1 MGKGKV
7 KLNKALYIVIASAVA
22 IAIFSLTIGRELYE
36 GRTQSLTS
44 FGLVHFSGYLFFL
57 LMPVEMAFVYYLS
70 FYRETELIWVALVT
84 AFAAQFI
91 DYIIGLFF
99 SLKSLTKLVGEKR
112 ILKAE
117 RYIQKYGNLTIFVF
131 NFFPLSSPVIALAA
145 GLLKYRFKDL
155 VIFSVLGLFLK
166 YLVLSLIF

>member
-1 MGKGKV
+1 MGLGKI

-22 IAIFSLTIGRELYE
+22 IAIFSFTIGRELYE

-70 FYRETELIWVALVT
+70 YYRETELIWVAIVT
-84 AFAAQFI
+84 AVTAQFI

-99 SLKSLTKLVGEKR
+99 SLQSLTRLVGEKR
-112 ILKAE
+112 IMKAE

-145 GLLKYRFKDL
+145 GLLKYRFKDF

-166 YLVLSLIF
+166 YLALSLIF